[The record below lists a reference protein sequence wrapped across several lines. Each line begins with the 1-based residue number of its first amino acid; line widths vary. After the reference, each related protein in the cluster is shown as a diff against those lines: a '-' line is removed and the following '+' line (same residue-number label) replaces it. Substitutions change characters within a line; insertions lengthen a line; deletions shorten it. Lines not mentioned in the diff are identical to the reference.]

1 MDIFQHKMNIKAEVS
16 HTPHFIYQL
25 CSTTIKY
32 LESNELVEF
41 VRSTLYYIDFIYK
54 KNCHSVSGT
63 ERHHNIFYAEHP
75 LSFMTFNSLNIT

>member
-54 KNCHSVSGT
+54 KKL
-63 ERHHNIFYAEHP
+63 P
-75 LSFMTFNSLNIT
+75 LCVRD